1 MVKFHETLSER
12 TVYQRYLQLIK
23 LSQRIAHER
32 LTRICFIDYERQ
44 MALVVERKNPQTG
57 GSEIIGVGRLNG
69 IHGDKA
75 EFAIVVADE
84 FQKSGIG
91 TELLRRLIE
100 IGRCEGVKTIVA
112 DILSENTGMQKIAQR
127 LGFKLDR
134 EIGDPTVAATL
145 ELVS

>member
-1 MVKFHETLSER
+1 
-12 TVYQRYLQLIK
+12 
-23 LSQRIAHER
+23 
-32 LTRICFIDYERQ
+32 
-44 MALVVERKNPQTG
+44 MALVAERKNPQTG
-57 GSEIIGVGRLNG
+57 DSEIIAVGRLNG

-100 IGRCEGVKTIVA
+100 IGRSEGVKTIVA
-112 DILSENTGMQKIAQR
+112 DILAENTGMQKIAQR